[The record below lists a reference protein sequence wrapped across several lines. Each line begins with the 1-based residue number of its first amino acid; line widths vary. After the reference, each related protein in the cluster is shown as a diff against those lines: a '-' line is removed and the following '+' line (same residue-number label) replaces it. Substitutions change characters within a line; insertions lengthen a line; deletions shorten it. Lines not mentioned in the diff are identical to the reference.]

1 MCEKKKNV
9 NFNEASGS
17 EKESNWKTNKGKKIS
32 CVLFHKLIL
41 TLDEILLF
49 KELSLI
55 LQATVDTCTLLCFF
69 SILRDFYKVD
79 HKLS

>member
-1 MCEKKKNV
+1 MWPCLVWIQSKMCEKKKNV

-41 TLDEILLF
+41 TLLTY
-49 KELSLI
+49 
-55 LQATVDTCTLLCFF
+55 ANC
-69 SILRDFYKVD
+69 
-79 HKLS
+79 